1 MKVFTFVIGA
11 ILSTLVAGNAALNED
26 IYNIL
31 KVRSW
36 SPAIKPRSGLQA
48 RACLATCSNGGCCNT
63 GGPCT
68 TDGMCCHTGEF
79 ACTDG
84 GCCETGETCGTSN
97 GTQVCQSST
106 GCTAPPVTCGSS
118 CCDAGMVCV
127 TVGTNLRCEAASTT
141 TTSTS
146 KASITTT
153 PVLGDSLPRNSS
165 FSVPTTTANLSAFT
179 SQSII
184 KITTSRANTP
194 SSTTAAAAAA
204 TTSSKSSSSALRQS
218 LSVSELQGMMS
229 LIAGVA
235 VAVVLVMVN

>member
-1 MKVFTFVIGA
+1 MKVVTFVIGA

-26 IYNIL
+26 IYDIL

-36 SPAIKPRSGLQA
+36 SPAIKPRGGLQA

-68 TDGMCCHTGEF
+68 TDGMCCQTGEF

-84 GCCETGETCGTSN
+84 GCCQTGETCGTSN
-97 GTQVCQSST
+97 GTQVCQSNT
-106 GCTAPPVTCGSS
+106 GCKAPPVTCGSS

-127 TVGTNLRCEAASTT
+127 TVGTNPRCEAASTT
-141 TTSTS
+141 ATSTS
-146 KASITTT
+146 KASVTT
-153 PVLGDSLPRNSS
+153 PVLGDSLPNNST
-165 FSVPTTTANLSAFT
+165 FSRPSTTANLSAFT

-184 KITTSRANTP
+184 KVTTSHAISP
-194 SSTTAAAAAA
+194 SSTAAAAAA

>member
-11 ILSTLVAGNAALNED
+11 ILSTLVAGNAALKED
-26 IYNIL
+26 IYDIL

-48 RACLATCSNGGCCNT
+48 RACLATCNNGGCCNT

-68 TDGMCCHTGEF
+68 TDGMCCQTGEF

-84 GCCETGETCGTSN
+84 GCCQTGETCGTSN
-97 GTQVCQSST
+97 GTQVCQSNT

-127 TVGTNLRCEAASTT
+127 KVGTNLRCEAASTT
-141 TTSTS
+141 ATSTS
-146 KASITTT
+146 KVSVTT
-153 PVLGDSLPRNSS
+153 PVLGDSLPKNST
-165 FSVPTTTANLSAFT
+165 FSRPTTTANLSAFT
-179 SQSII
+179 SQSVI
-184 KITTSRANTP
+184 KVTTSQAISP
-194 SSTTAAAAAA
+194 SSTAAAAA